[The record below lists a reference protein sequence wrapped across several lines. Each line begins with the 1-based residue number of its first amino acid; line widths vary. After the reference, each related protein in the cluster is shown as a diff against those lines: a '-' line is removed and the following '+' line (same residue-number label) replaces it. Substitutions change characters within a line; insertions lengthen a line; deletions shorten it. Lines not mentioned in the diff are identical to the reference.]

1 MAFGTIAFGMRS
13 GKKLRS
19 GEERRKREREGEI
32 DCNKLSIEKSVIV
45 FRYLI
50 LFVY

>member
-1 MAFGTIAFGMRS
+1 MAFGVIAFGMRS

-19 GEERRKREREGEI
+19 GEERRKGERERES
-32 DCNKLSIEKSVIV
+32 DCNKVSVEKSMIV

-50 LFVY
+50 LLVY